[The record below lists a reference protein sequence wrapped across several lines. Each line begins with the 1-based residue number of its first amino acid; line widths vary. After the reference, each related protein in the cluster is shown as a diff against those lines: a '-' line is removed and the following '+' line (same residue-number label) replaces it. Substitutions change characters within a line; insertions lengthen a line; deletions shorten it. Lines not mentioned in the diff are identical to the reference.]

1 MYQSVKRFLL
11 AFATL
16 FAGLAA
22 YAQVTTSSMSGQIAD
37 ESGEP
42 LIGAAVVAV
51 HEPSGT
57 QYYAT
62 TNNDG
67 RYTITGM
74 RAGGPYTVEISFI
87 GMATERHTDVT
98 LQLGETYVLNSKM
111 KYSELLDE
119 VLVIASTSK
128 FTTAKTGAAINI
140 NSQQIE
146 NVPTISRS
154 ITDVTKLS
162 PYANG
167 MGFAGGDGRS
177 SNFTIDGSN
186 FNNNFGLSDD
196 LPGGGT
202 PVSMD
207 AIEEIQVVIAPY
219 DVRQTNFIGGGINA
233 ITKSG
238 TNTFKGTA
246 YTYFYT
252 PEMRGLKA
260 YSGTKMDKLADD
272 EKQVYGFTAGGPI
285 IKNKLFFFINAEY
298 SKQPSSDN
306 RFLWRSSADGVS
318 NKEKY
323 ISRVKTSD
331 LQQVSDYLKDTYG
344 YDTGGFDHY
353 TSGITNM
360 KILARIDWNINDNH
374 RLAFRYN
381 ITKNDK
387 WQPTNNSSAV
397 VGSRASQNRMGEY
410 GMVFSNTIY
419 SLANNVTSFSLDYNS
434 RLGERAHNQFLATY
448 SFIDDTRS
456 TTSSEFP
463 HIDILDGTADTNG
476 TILPY
481 ISAGY
486 ELFSYHN
493 GVQNKILTIKDDF
506 SYDLGTHHIL
516 AGLSF
521 EHQTAD
527 NSFLRNGTGYY
538 RYKSVDDFL
547 NQRVPETVALT
558 YGYNGNMSPT
568 SQVTFNQYGLYLQ
581 DEWDVTPKF
590 KLTYGTRFDLLAF
603 NEKDIMTNNAI
614 KAYDFGGKHIDTGK
628 WPESN
633 VMVSP
638 RIGFVYD
645 VFGDNSLKVRGGTGL
660 FTGRLPLVFFTN
672 MPGNSNMI
680 QNTSNIT
687 TEWKG
692 KTSTPDP
699 LLASFAGP
707 IYTNTADLLDK
718 LNSLDP
724 NKFPKVIT
732 PDKGAVGS
740 EVDAVDPKFKMPM
753 VAKVSLG
760 VDYQLPVEFPLT
772 VTLEGSF
779 TKTIHG
785 LMLSNYN
792 IKSPDTWDRM
802 PGVDNRYIYP
812 EDYKYY
818 KASKES
824 ALKDAYV
831 LTNTNQGYGY
841 TGNITINAQPIPS
854 LSLMAAYTLTESK
867 ELTGMPGSQA
877 SSTFSNLYTV
887 NGAQFATLQR
897 SQYVDPHR
905 VIATATWTNRTRS
918 GFDTHVSLMYEGYNA
933 GHWSYIF
940 DSDIN
945 GDGTAYDLIYIPKT
959 PDELTWASADDMQA
973 FWNYVQQD
981 KYLLSHKGQ
990 YAEAYSALA
999 PWSHNI
1005 DLRVAQDLTLKIR
1018 KTTHKLQ
1025 LSVDLVNLAN
1035 LLNPKWGIP
1044 QTMAANS
1051 GKILHCTNAE
1061 DISSTVAPIYSF
1073 SGNSSKSWMRTDSIY
1088 QTWHIQ
1094 FGIKYM
1100 FN

>member
-1 MYQSVKRFLL
+1 MKRFLL

-57 QYYAT
+57 QYYAI

-74 RAGGPYTVEISFI
+74 RSGGPYNVEVSFL
-87 GMATERHTDVT
+87 GMATAKYTDVT
-98 LQLGETYVLNSKM
+98 LQLGETYVLNAAL
-111 KYSELLDE
+111 KYSESLNE
-119 VLVIASTSK
+119 VVVIASTSK

-140 NSQQIE
+140 TSQQME
-146 NVPTISRS
+146 NIPTISRS
-154 ITDVTKLS
+154 LTDMTKLS

-252 PEMRGLKA
+252 PKMRGVKA
-260 YSGTKMDKLADD
+260 YSGEKLDRLDDD

-298 SKQPSSDN
+298 SKQPSSDS
-306 RFLWRSSADGVS
+306 RFLWRASSDGVS
-318 NKEKY
+318 NKEKF
-323 ISRVKTSD
+323 ISRVKESD
-331 LQQVSDYLKDTYG
+331 LELVSKTLKDVYG
-344 YDTGGFDHY
+344 YDTGGWNGY
-353 TSGITNM
+353 TTGITNM
-360 KILARIDWNINDNH
+360 KILARVDWNITDNH

-397 VGSRASQNRMGEY
+397 VGTRASQNRMGEY
-410 GMVFSNTIY
+410 GMVYQNTIY
-419 SLANNVTSFSLDYNS
+419 SLANNVTSFSLDLNS
-434 RLGERAHNQFLATY
+434 RIGERAHNQLLATY
-448 SFIDDTRS
+448 SFIDDTRGS
-456 TTSSEFP
+456 TSKEFP
-463 HIDILDGTADTNG
+463 HIDILDGTAETG
-476 TILPY
+476 GKILPY

-493 GVQNKILTIKDDF
+493 GVQNQIITLKDDF
-506 SYDLGTHHIL
+506 SLDLGTHHIL

-521 EHQTAD
+521 EHQFAN

-538 RYKSVDDFL
+538 RYKSVDDFI
-547 NQRVPETVALT
+547 NQRAPETVALT
-558 YGYNGNMSPT
+558 YGYNGNMNPT
-568 SQVTFNQYGLYLQ
+568 SQVTFNQYGFYLQ
-581 DEWDVTPKF
+581 DEWDITPNF

-603 NEKDIMTNNAI
+603 DNKDIMTNNAI
-614 KAYDFGGKHIDTGK
+614 KALDYNGKHIDTGK
-628 WPESN
+628 WPETN
-633 VMVSP
+633 IMVSP
-638 RIGFVYD
+638 RVGFVYD
-645 VFGDNSLKVRGGTGL
+645 VLGDNSLKIRGGAGL

-680 QNTSNIT
+680 QNTSSIT
-687 TEWKG
+687 TTWKG
-692 KTSTPDP
+692 KVGTPDP
-699 LLASFAGP
+699 ILAQFAGP
-707 IYTNTADLLDK
+707 MITNTADLLAK
-718 LNSLDP
+718 MNSLDP
-724 NKFPKVIT
+724 TRFPKEIT
-732 PDKGAVGS
+732 PDKGAVGT

-760 VDYQLPVEFPLT
+760 IDYQLPVDFPLT
-772 VTLEGSF
+772 VTAEGSF
-779 TKTIHG
+779 TKTIQG
-785 LMLSNYN
+785 LLLSNYN
-792 IKSPDTWDRM
+792 IKPSGSWDRM
-802 PGVDNRYIYP
+802 MGADGRLIYP
-812 EDYKYY
+812 ADYKYY
-818 KASKES
+818 ST
-824 ALKDAYV
+824 DAFV
-831 LTNTNQGYGY
+831 LTNTREGYGY
-841 TGNITINAQPIPS
+841 TANLTVNAQPIPS

-877 SSTFSNLYTV
+877 SSTFNNLYTV

-905 VIATATWTNRTRS
+905 VIATATWTNRTNS
-918 GFDTHVSLMYEGYNA
+918 GFDTHVSLMYEGSSA
-933 GHWSYIF
+933 GGWSYIF
-940 DSDIN
+940 DNDIN
-945 GDGTAYDLIYIPKT
+945 GDGSAYDLIYIPNT
-959 PDELTWASADDMQA
+959 PDELKWASADDMQN
-973 FWNYVQQD
+973 FWNFVQQD
-981 KYLLSHKGQ
+981 KYLRSHKGQ
-990 YAEAYSALA
+990 YAEAYSARS
-999 PWSHNI
+999 PWIHYV
-1005 DLRVAQDLTLKIR
+1005 DLRVAQDLCLKF
-1018 KTTHKLQ
+1018 KHSTHKLQ
-1025 LSVDLVNLAN
+1025 LSVDLLNLGN

-1044 QTMAANS
+1044 ATMAANN
-1051 GKILHCTNAE
+1051 GQILHCTNAE
-1061 DISSTVAPIYSF
+1061 DISSTVAPIFSF
-1073 SGNSSKSWMRTDSIY
+1073 SGKSNKSWTRVDNIY
-1088 QTWHIQ
+1088 QTWHLQ